1 MAIQGLINTDDFGG
15 TLGSPDTI
23 PGFERPTNWR
33 QGILMRYPNGHAPI
47 TALTS
52 VMKKKVTDD
61 PQYQWWEREV
71 SNLRFRIADSESAIV
86 DETPSTWDMDS
97 DPYGFTGVEQLKIGD
112 MLMLETPAPD
122 GTQEICRVTAVAASA
137 SPPTITVARGWGG
150 TDRVAVA
157 DVTAAHVNQNLILV
171 GSAFEEGAD
180 TPDSVRY
187 RAAKKYNYTQIFRDS
202 LKATRTA
209 MQTRLRTVDEVRDAK
224 QQCLLYHSIRMEYA
238 FMFGVRHE
246 VAGSAAPIRTTGGII
261 RTIEADA
268 SANVIDVDGTALKM
282 EKFEEYMLEAFRFG
296 SQEKMCFCGNRALMG
311 FVQMARRNASIE
323 ITPVQKE
330 FGMDIRRFF
339 TPFGTLVMK
348 THPLFNQVQSQ
359 YDSSDIFRSLDS
371 WALILDM
378 GDISYRPLRNS
389 DTQYLPDRQANGVD
403 GLTSEY
409 LTECGLEVHH
419 GKHHTLLK
427 GVDAGAADA

>member
-1 MAIQGLINTDDFGG
+1 MAIQGLIG
-15 TLGSPDTI
+15 TGDLGTNAAVGS
-23 PGFERPTNWR
+23 FSEERPLNWR

-61 PQYQWWEREV
+61 PQYHWWEREV
-71 SNLRFRIADSESAIV
+71 SNVRLELGADIV
-86 DETPSTWDMDS
+86 DEAGPSTW
-97 DPYGFTGVEQLKIGD
+97 
-112 MLMLETPAPD
+112 
-122 GTQEICRVTAVAASA
+122 
-137 SPPTITVARGWGG
+137 TITPHADFGGGYQCKAGDILWVEENNELVRVNSVTNDTTIVVAREFAG
-150 TDRVAVA
+150 TTRAGVDF
-157 DVTAAHVNQNLILV
+157 DGLTVNPYLLIV
-171 GSAFEEGAD
+171 GSVFEEGAS
-180 TPDSVRY
+180 TPESIRY
-187 RAAKKYNYTQIFRDS
+187 RPTKLYNYTQIFRDA

-224 QQCLLYHSIRMEYA
+224 QQALLYHSIRMEYGYIH
-238 FMFGVRHE
+238 GVRYE
-246 VAGSAAPIRTTGGII
+246 GTGTDGEPERMTGGLISFI
-261 RTIEADA
+261 PAGNILDEA
-268 SANVIDVDGTALKM
+268 GTALKM
-282 EKFEEYMLEAFRFG
+282 ERFEVLMLECFRFG
-296 SQEKMCFCGNRALMG
+296 SQEKVGFVGNRAMLA

-323 ITPVQKE
+323 ITPVQRE

-339 TPFGTLVMK
+339 TPFGTIVLK

-359 YDSSDIFRSLDS
+359 IITDDTFYGMDS

-409 LTECGLEVHH
+409 LTEAGLEMHH
-419 GKHHTLLK
+419 GKNHMLLK
-427 GVDAGAADA
+427 GLVAGASD